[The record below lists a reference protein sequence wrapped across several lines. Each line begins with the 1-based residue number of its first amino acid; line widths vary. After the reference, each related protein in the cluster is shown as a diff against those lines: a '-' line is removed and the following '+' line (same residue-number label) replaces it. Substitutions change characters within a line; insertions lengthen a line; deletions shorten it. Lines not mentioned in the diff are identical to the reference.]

1 MSPRP
6 DVSEERKDQIIAAAT
21 KVFTKHGF
29 ANARMDD
36 IVAESGLS
44 KGALYW
50 YFDSKD
56 AIIVSILDQIFDYE
70 TTHVRAILDLEDSAK
85 AKLEVFVDTTIK
97 DIEKMKPLMPIFFE
111 FWSLSVRKKTIN
123 QAMKRY
129 YQNFLDLIEPIIRQ
143 GISTGEFRRVDVKQ
157 TTLTI
162 GAVFEGTI
170 LMWAYFPEM
179 IKFDKQFRTTLDI
192 LLQGIVAD
200 KQTTVQD

>member
-56 AIIVSILDQIFDYE
+56 AIIVSILDQIFDWE
-70 TTHVRAILDLEDSAK
+70 TAHVRQLLESVDSAT
-85 AKLEVFVDTTIK
+85 AKLEVFIDTTIK
-97 DIEKMKPLMPIFFE
+97 DIEKMKPMMPIFFD

-123 QAMKRY
+123 QAIKRY
-129 YQNFLDLIEPIIRQ
+129 YQNFLDLIEPIIEDGIRQ
-143 GISTGEFRRVDVKQ
+143 GEFHSVNVKE
-157 TTLTI
+157 TAVAI
-162 GAVFEGTI
+162 GAMYEGTI
-170 LMWAYFPEM
+170 LFYIYFSDIIDLEQ
-179 IKFDKQFRTTLDI
+179 QFRTNLDLI
-192 LLQGIVAD
+192 LDGLVANVL
-200 KQTTVQD
+200 TTVQD

>member
-70 TTHVRAILDLEDSAK
+70 TTHVRAILDLDDSAK

-97 DIEKMKPLMPIFFE
+97 DIEKMKPLMPIFFD

-129 YQNFLDLIEPIIRQ
+129 YQNFLDLIEPIIQQ
-143 GISTGEFRRVDVKQ
+143 GISTGEFRSVDVKQ
-157 TTLTI
+157 TALTI
-162 GAVFEGTI
+162 GAALEGTI
-170 LMWAYFPEM
+170 LMWAYFPKV
-179 IKFDKQFRTTLDI
+179 IDFDKQFRTTLDI
-192 LLQGIVAD
+192 LLQGLVANEL
-200 KQTTVQD
+200 TTVQE

>member
-6 DVSEERKDQIIAAAT
+6 DVSEERKDQIIEAAT

-29 ANARMDD
+29 ADARMDD
-36 IVAESGLS
+36 IVSESGLS

-70 TTHVRAILDLEDSAK
+70 TAHFREILEQEVSAK
-85 AKLEVFVDTTIK
+85 TKLEVFIDTTIR
-97 DIEKMKPLMPIFFE
+97 DVEKMKPLMPIFFD

-123 QAMKRY
+123 QVIKRY
-129 YQNFLDLIEPIIRQ
+129 YQNFLDMIEPIIEQ
-143 GISTGEFRRVDVKQ
+143 GIEQGEFRRVDVKQ

-162 GAVFEGTI
+162 GASFEGTI

-179 IKFDKQFRTTLDI
+179 IEFDKQFRTTLDI
-192 LLQGIVAD
+192 LLLGIVAD
-200 KQTTVQD
+200 KQTTIQD

>member
-6 DVSEERKDQIIAAAT
+6 DVKEQRKDQIIEAAT

-29 ANARMDD
+29 SNARMDD

-70 TTHVRAILDLEDSAK
+70 TAHVREILEIENSAQ
-85 AKLEVFVDTTIK
+85 AKLEVFVDTTIR
-97 DIEKMKPLMPIFFE
+97 DIEKIKPLMPILFD
-111 FWSLSVRKKTIN
+111 FWSLSVRKKTIKL
-123 QAMKRY
+123 AIKRY
-129 YQNFLDLIEPIIRQ
+129 YQNFLDMIEPIIEQ
-143 GISTGEFRRVDVKQ
+143 GIEQGEFRRVDVKQ

-162 GAVFEGTI
+162 GAAFEGTI

-179 IKFDKQFRTTLDI
+179 IDFDKQLRTTFDI
-192 LLQGIVAD
+192 LLQGLVMD
-200 KQTTVQD
+200 K

>member
-1 MSPRP
+1 VLMSPRP
-6 DVSEERKDQIIAAAT
+6 DVSEERKTQILQAAT
-21 KVFTKHGF
+21 KVFTNHGF

-70 TTHVRAILDLEDSAK
+70 TTHIREILEREDSAK

-97 DIEKMKPLMPIFFE
+97 DLEKMKPLMPIFID

-123 QAMKRY
+123 QAIKRY
-129 YQNFLDLIEPIIRQ
+129 YQNFLDLIEPIIEL
-143 GISTGEFRRVDVKQ
+143 GIKQGEFRPVNISE
-157 TTLTI
+157 TALAL
-162 GAVFEGTI
+162 GAIFEGTI
-170 LMWAYFPEM
+170 LFYIYFPDTVDFE
-179 IKFDKQFRTTLDI
+179 KQFRSNLDLI
-192 LLQGIVAD
+192 LEGLIR
-200 KQTTVQD
+200 KP

>member
-6 DVSEERKDQIIAAAT
+6 DVSEERKDQIITAAT

-29 ANARMDD
+29 ADARMDD

-70 TTHVRAILDLEDSAK
+70 TTHVREILEREDSAK
-85 AKLEVFVDTTIK
+85 IKLEVFVDMTIK
-97 DIEKMKPLMPIFFE
+97 DIAKMKPLMPIFFD
-111 FWSLSVRKKTIN
+111 FWSLSVRKKNIN

-129 YQNFLDLIEPIIRQ
+129 YQNFLDLIEPVIRQ

-179 IKFDKQFRTTLDI
+179 IDFDKQFRTTLDI

-200 KQTTVQD
+200 KQSTVKD